1 MTRMTAIL
9 SFNGFIKEL
18 DYELVE
24 ELARGTGSFRYPLD
38 RLPQMTAYDYGGVPV
53 LPKEATI
60 RFRKVSGWTMES
72 SKVGVSYKYS
82 YWEGLLE

>member
-9 SFNGFIKEL
+9 NFNGFIKEL

-24 ELARGTGSFRYPLD
+24 GLARGTGSFRFPLD
-38 RLPQMTAYDYGGVPV
+38 RLPQITAYDYGIKDSAF
-53 LPKEATI
+53 PKEATI
-60 RFRKVSGWTMES
+60 RFK
-72 SKVGVSYKYS
+72 KVGVSHNYT

>member
-9 SFNGFIKEL
+9 NFNGFIKEL

-24 ELARGTGSFRYPLD
+24 GLARGTGSFRYPLD
-38 RLPQMTAYDYGGVPV
+38 RLPRITAYDYGDVPV

-60 RFRKVSGWTMES
+60 RFRKVSGWTVEMP
-72 SKVGVSYKYS
+72 GVSHNYT
-82 YWEGLLE
+82 YWEGILE